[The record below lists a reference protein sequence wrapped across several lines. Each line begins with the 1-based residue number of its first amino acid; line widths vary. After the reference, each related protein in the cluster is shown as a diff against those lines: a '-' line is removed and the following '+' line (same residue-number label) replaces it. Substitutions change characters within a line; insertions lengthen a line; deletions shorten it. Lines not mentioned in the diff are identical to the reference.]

1 MATTL
6 TLTPNLSGGVAQALN
21 DRNPFYIAQDGLDM
35 PVVSYD
41 EEYAESIY
49 MEGGRRT
56 RSREQNPEGKVTLHL
71 TGGLSGSQVRTYL
84 DQLEQTVQACRVYGG
99 VIALALEGTT
109 TVYYDIES
117 ISLSTLGVADFQFE
131 RVSVELSVTTR
142 PYGRLAPVSLVSN
155 ATSSDPIQSV
165 SLANIP
171 GSAPAL
177 VQATVTDT
185 ATQARDHLEI
195 GLDADYDPST
205 RTNLVTNPSFETNTT
220 GWSTSVPAY
229 LLNSGAVLSRVAP
242 TVVQSGSYV
251 GQIVTPGA
259 ANAEGVAYAFSGY
272 TFLAG
277 TAYTLSMRVMASAS
291 TNVDLLLGKASADY
305 TKTDPTL
312 AAGVWTDLSVTWTP
326 AADGSTVYAV
336 LRTDLGGSAVAR
348 TIQFDA
354 VKVEKASTAGTYF
367 DGIVGG
373 IWTGTANGS
382 TSMMGIFPLYDS
394 GGLSTTGLAGSAT
407 TRTGAYSS
415 NGVIRATLASMQV
428 GICEKTGLTHKGRH
442 RVKARVYG
450 TGTGPIYARVAYR
463 VASGSWS
470 RNNWVRVTALD
481 GFYEL
486 DLGLITGSADGTLT
500 VRVEAYSEADADT
513 LDIDYLLLI
522 PAYRYAKVKGETTP
536 GATFTTWDTFD
547 QSAGNLDAPKAA
559 NIGGNWAEANRTGAD
574 GFQVE
579 TTGHTAQRTTVSDAS
594 LDGGGCYAYLGSE
607 VAACTV
613 QATVRFSALPPVSE
627 YEAEQYRFGL
637 LARYADA
644 NNWIA
649 LVLAERWYTPL
660 VGYDPVAIRATSL
673 VLLKKKAG
681 TVSTVAWWD
690 SYLFAT
696 TNYTHLLRLDLG
708 ADGSYRTYWG
718 GNLFSSGSDPD
729 FATGRALA
737 SGKCGLYD
745 AYTSAT
751 ASTRNYDDFNTTAP
765 TTQHVIDASGAVILG
780 DDSIAR
786 SDGTRPPSFE
796 GSYLTVPPAGRED
809 RTHRLAVKMRR
820 FDVDTAPDAN
830 IADSQRVDVTV
841 TPRVVLL

>member
-109 TVYYDIES
+109 TVYYDLES

-229 LLNSGAVLSRVAP
+229 HLNSGAVLSRVTP
-242 TVVQSGSYV
+242 TVAQSGSYV
-251 GQIVTPGA
+251 GQIVTPGSA
-259 ANAEGVAYAFSGY
+259 AAEGVAYAFSGY

-277 TAYTLSMRVMASAS
+277 TAYTLSMRVMANSA
-291 TNVDLLLGKASADY
+291 TNVDLILGKASADY
-305 TKTDPTL
+305 TQTDATL

-336 LRTDLGGSAVAR
+336 LRTDLGGSPVAR
-348 TIQFDA
+348 TIQID
-354 VKVEKASTAGTYF
+354 KVMVEAASSAGSYF
-367 DGIVGG
+367 DGRVGG
-373 IWTGTANGS
+373 IWTGTADAS
-382 TSMMGIFPLYDS
+382 TSMLGTFPLYDS
-394 GGLSTTGLAGSAT
+394 AWMDTTGLAGSAT

-415 NGVIRATLASMQV
+415 NGVIRATLASTQV
-428 GICEKTGLTHKGRH
+428 GICEKTALTHKGRH

-450 TGTGPIYARVAYR
+450 TDTGPIYARVAYR
-463 VASGSWS
+463 VASGSWT
-470 RNNWVRVTALD
+470 RNGWVRVTALD

-486 DLGLITGSADGTLT
+486 DLGLVTGSAAGTLS
-500 VRVEAYSEADADT
+500 VRVEAYSEAGGDT

-522 PAYRYAKVKGETTP
+522 PAYRYAKAKGETTP
-536 GATFTTWDTFD
+536 GATFATWDTFD

-559 NIGGNWAEANRTGAD
+559 NIGGNWAEANRTGAN
-574 GFQVE
+574 GFQIE

-594 LDGGGCYAYLGSE
+594 LDGGGCYAYLGSA
-607 VAACTV
+607 VTACTV
-613 QATVRFSALPPVSE
+613 QATVKFYQTVNEGS
-627 YEAEQYRFGL
+627 RFGL
-637 LARYADA
+637 LARYSDT
-644 NNWIA
+644 NNWVA
-649 LVLAERWYTPL
+649 LVLVS
-660 VGYDPVAIRATSL
+660 VGLEVPSL
-673 VLLKKKAG
+673 SLYKKKSG
-681 TVSTVAWWD
+681 TVSRVAWWN
-690 SYLFAT
+690 SSLFDT
-696 TNYTHLLRLDLG
+696 KNYTHLLRLDLG

-729 FATGRALA
+729 FATGGALA

-751 ASTRNYDDFNTTAP
+751 ASTRNYDDFQTTTP
-765 TTQHVIDASGAVILG
+765 TTQHVIDASGAVVLG

-820 FDVDTAPDAN
+820 FDVDIAPDAN
-830 IADSQRVDVTV
+830 IGDSQRVDVTV

>member
-229 LLNSGAVLSRVAP
+229 HLNSGAVLSRVTP
-242 TVVQSGSYV
+242 TVAQSGSYV

-277 TAYTLSMRVMASAS
+277 TAYTLSMRVMADAA
-291 TNVDLLLGKASADY
+291 TDVDLILGKASADAAWS
-305 TKTDPTL
+305 DLSL
-312 AAGVWTDLSVTWTP
+312 AAGTWTDISVTWTP

-336 LRTDLGGSAVAR
+336 LHTDLGGSPVAR
-348 TIQFDA
+348 TIQID
-354 VKVEKASTAGTYF
+354 KVMVEAASSAGTYF
-367 DGIVGG
+367 DGRVGG
-373 IWTGTANGS
+373 IWTGTADAS
-382 TSMMGIFPLYDS
+382 TSMLGTFPLYDS
-394 GGLSTTGLAGSAT
+394 AWLDTTGLAGSAT

-415 NGVIRATLASMQV
+415 NGVIRTTLASTQV
-428 GICEKTGLTHKGRH
+428 GICEKTGLPHKGRH

-450 TGTGPIYARVAYR
+450 TDTGPMYARVAYR
-463 VASGSWS
+463 VASGSWT
-470 RNNWVRVTALD
+470 RNGWVRVTALD

-486 DLGLITGSADGTLT
+486 DLGLVTGPAAGTLS
-500 VRVEAYSEADADT
+500 VRVEAYSEAGGDT
-513 LDIDYLLLI
+513 LDVDYLLLI
-522 PAYRYAKVKGETTP
+522 PAYRYAKAKGETTP
-536 GATFTTWDTFD
+536 GATFATWDTFD

-594 LDGGGCYAYLGSE
+594 LDGGGCYAYLGSA

-613 QATVRFSALPPVSE
+613 QATVKFYQTVNEGS
-627 YEAEQYRFGL
+627 RFGL
-637 LARYADA
+637 LARYSDT
-644 NNWIA
+644 NNWVA
-649 LVLAERWYTPL
+649 LVLVS
-660 VGYDPVAIRATSL
+660 VGLEVPSL
-673 VLLKKKAG
+673 SLYKKKSG
-681 TVSTVAWWD
+681 TVSRVAWWN
-690 SYLFAT
+690 SGLFDT
-696 TNYTHLLRLDLG
+696 KNYTHLLRLDLG
-708 ADGSYRTYWG
+708 VDGFYRTYWG
-718 GNLFSSGSDPD
+718 GTLLSSGSDPD
-729 FATGRALA
+729 LATGGALA

-745 AYTSAT
+745 AYTSSSAN
-751 ASTRNYDDFNTTAP
+751 TRNYDDFQTTTPSA
-765 TTQHVIDASGAVILG
+765 THVIDASGAVVLG

-820 FDVDTAPDAN
+820 SDVDIAPDAN
-830 IADSQRVDVTV
+830 IGDSQRVDVTV

>member
-6 TLTPNLSGGVAQALN
+6 TLTPSLSSAVAQALN
-21 DRNPFYIAQDGLDM
+21 DRNPFYLAADGLDL

-49 MEGGRRT
+49 MEGGRRV
-56 RSREQNPEGKVTLHL
+56 RSREQNPEGKVTLML
-71 TGGLSGSQVRTYL
+71 TGGLTGSQVRTYL

-99 VIALALEGTT
+99 TLALALEGTT
-109 TVYYDIES
+109 TVTYDLES
-117 ISLSTLGVADFQFE
+117 ISLTALDVGEFQFE
-131 RVSVELSVTTR
+131 RAVAEISVTTR
-142 PYGRLAPVSLVSN
+142 PYGRLAPVSLVTN

-165 SLANIP
+165 SLADIP

-229 LLNSGAVLSRVAP
+229 HLNSGAVLTRVAP

-251 GQIVTPGA
+251 GQIVTPGSA
-259 ANAEGVAYAFSGY
+259 AAEGVAYAFSGY

-277 TAYTLSMRVMASAS
+277 TAYTLSMRVMANSA
-291 TNVDLLLGKASADY
+291 TNVDLVLGKASADAARS
-305 TKTDPTL
+305 DLSL
-312 AAGVWTDLSVTWTP
+312 AAGTWTDISVTWTP
-326 AADGSTVYAV
+326 AADGSTVYAI
-336 LRTDLGGSAVAR
+336 LRTDQGGSPVAR
-348 TIQFDA
+348 TIQID
-354 VKVEKASTAGTYF
+354 KVMVEAASSAGSYF
-367 DGIVGG
+367 DGRVGG
-373 IWTGTANGS
+373 IWTGTADAS
-382 TSMMGIFPLYDS
+382 TSMLGTFPLYDS
-394 GGLSTTGLAGSAT
+394 AWMDTTGLVGSAT

-415 NGVIRATLASMQV
+415 NGVIRATLASTQV
-428 GICEKTGLTHKGRH
+428 GICEKTALTHKGRH

-450 TGTGPIYARVAYR
+450 TDTGPMYARVAYR
-463 VASGSWS
+463 VASGSWT
-470 RNNWVRVTALD
+470 RNGWVRVPAMD
-481 GFYEL
+481 AFYEI
-486 DLGLITGSADGTLT
+486 DLGLVQALPAGTLT
-500 VRVEAYSEADADT
+500 VRIEAYSEAGGDT
-513 LDIDYLLLI
+513 LDVDYLLLI
-522 PAYRYAKVKGETTP
+522 PAYRWAKAKGTVEP

-559 NIGGNWAEANRTGAD
+559 NIGGNWAEFNRTGAN

-594 LDGGGCYAYLGSE
+594 LDGGGCYAVLGSA

-613 QATVRFSALPPVSE
+613 QATVQFSHWKASSGR
-627 YEAEQYRFGL
+627 RFGL
-637 LARYADA
+637 LARYDNASDE
-644 NNWIA
+644 WVA
-649 LVLAERWYTPL
+649 LVLGSIDGFP
-660 VGYDPVAIRATSL
+660 SL
-673 VLLKKKAG
+673 LLLKKTSVGVYEIDFVLG
-681 TVSTVAWWD
+681 TNFRASD
-690 SYLFAT
+690 RS
-696 TNYTHLLRLDLG
+696 HLLRLELD
-708 ADGSYRTYWG
+708 ANGSYRCYWQG
-718 GNLFSSGSDPD
+718 ILILSGSDPEL
-729 FATGRALA
+729 ATGGTLA

-745 AYTSAT
+745 AYTSAV
-751 ASTRNYDDFNTTAP
+751 ANTRNYDDFQTTTPSA
-765 TTQHVIDASGAVILG
+765 THVIDASGAVVLG

-820 FDVDTAPDAN
+820 SDVDIAPDAD
-830 IADSQRVDVTV
+830 ITDSQRVDVTV

>member
-6 TLTPNLSGGVAQALN
+6 TLTPNLSGAVAQALN
-21 DRNPFYIAQDGLDM
+21 DRNPFYLAADGLDL

-49 MEGGRRT
+49 MEGGRRV
-56 RSREQNPEGKVTLHL
+56 RSREQNPEGKVTLML
-71 TGGLSGSQVRTYL
+71 TGGLTGSQVRTYL

-99 VIALALEGTT
+99 TLALALEGTT
-109 TVYYDIES
+109 TVTYDLES
-117 ISLSTLGVADFQFE
+117 ISLTALDVGEFQFE
-131 RVSVELSVTTR
+131 RAVAEISVTTR

-229 LLNSGAVLSRVAP
+229 HLNSGAVLSRVTP
-242 TVVQSGSYV
+242 TVAQSGSYV
-251 GQIVTPGA
+251 GQIVTPGSA
-259 ANAEGVAYAFSGY
+259 AAEGVAYAFSGY

-277 TAYTLSMRVMASAS
+277 TAYTLSMRVMASAA
-291 TNVDLLLGKASADY
+291 TDVDLILGKASADAAWS
-305 TKTDPTL
+305 DLSL
-312 AAGVWTDLSVTWTP
+312 AAGTWTDISVTWTP

-336 LRTDLGGSAVAR
+336 LHTDLGGSPVAR
-348 TIQFDA
+348 TIQID
-354 VKVEKASTAGTYF
+354 KVMVEAASSAGTYF
-367 DGIVGG
+367 DGRVGG
-373 IWTGTANGS
+373 IWTGTADAS
-382 TSMMGIFPLYDS
+382 TSMLGTFPLYDS
-394 GGLSTTGLAGSAT
+394 AWLDTTGLAGSAT

-415 NGVIRATLASMQV
+415 NGVIRTTLASTQV
-428 GICEKTGLTHKGRH
+428 GICEKTGLPHKGRH

-450 TGTGPIYARVAYR
+450 TDTGPMYARVAYR
-463 VASGSWS
+463 VGSGSWS
-470 RNNWVRVTALD
+470 RNGWVRVPAMD
-481 GFYEL
+481 AFYEI
-486 DLGLITGSADGTLT
+486 DLGLVQASPAGTLT
-500 VRVEAYSEADADT
+500 VRIEAYSEAGGDT

-522 PAYRYAKVKGETTP
+522 PAYRWAKAKGTVEP
-536 GATFTTWDTFD
+536 GATFATWDTFD

-559 NIGGNWAEANRTGAD
+559 NVGGNWAEANRTGGD
-574 GFQVE
+574 GFAVE

-594 LDGGGCYAYLGSE
+594 LDGGGCYAYLGSA

-613 QATVRFSALPPVSE
+613 QATVKFSYA
-627 YEAEQYRFGL
+627 AWFDATAHRFGL
-637 LARYADA
+637 LARYTDA

-649 LVLAERWYTPL
+649 LALTYR
-660 VGYDPVAIRATSL
+660 DPVDYFEPSGWSL
-673 VLLKKKAG
+673 SLFKKKAG
-681 TVSTVAWWD
+681 TVTEVAWWI
-690 SYLFAT
+690 SSNFGTL
-696 TNYTHLLRLDLG
+696 NYAHLLRLELG

-718 GNLFSSGSDPD
+718 GTLLSSGSDPD
-729 FATGRALA
+729 LATGGTLA

-745 AYTSAT
+745 AYTLGT

-820 FDVDTAPDAN
+820 SDVDIAPDAN
-830 IADSQRVDVTV
+830 IGDSQRVDVTV

>member
-21 DRNPFYIAQDGLDM
+21 DRNPFYIAQDGLAL

-71 TGGLSGSQVRTYL
+71 TGGLTASQVRTYL

-109 TVYYDIES
+109 TVYYDLES

-131 RVSVELSVTTR
+131 RVSIELSVTTR
-142 PYGRLAPVSLVSN
+142 PYGRLASVSLVTN

-165 SLANIP
+165 SLADIP

-195 GLDADYDPST
+195 GLDADWDGS
-205 RTNLVTNPSFETNTT
+205 
-220 GWSTSVPAY
+220 AA
-229 LLNSGAVLSRVAP
+229 LL
-242 TVVQSGSYV
+242 
-251 GQIVTPGA
+251 ID
-259 ANAEGVAYAFSGY
+259 
-272 TFLAG
+272 
-277 TAYTLSMRVMASAS
+277 SAS
-291 TNVDLLLGKASADY
+291 
-305 TKTDPTL
+305 
-312 AAGVWTDLSVTWTP
+312 LSV
-326 AADGSTVYAV
+326 
-336 LRTDLGGSAVAR
+336 
-348 TIQFDA
+348 
-354 VKVEKASTAGTYF
+354 
-367 DGIVGG
+367 
-373 IWTGTANGS
+373 
-382 TSMMGIFPLYDS
+382 
-394 GGLSTTGLAGSAT
+394 TGLAGSAT

-415 NGVIRATLASMQV
+415 NGVIRATLASTQV
-428 GICEKTGLTHKGRH
+428 GICEKTALTHKGRH

-450 TGTGPIYARVAYR
+450 TDTGPMYARVAYR

-470 RNNWVRVTALD
+470 RNGWVRVTALD

-486 DLGLITGSADGTLT
+486 DLGLITGSADGTLS
-500 VRVEAYSEADADT
+500 VRVEAYSEAGGDT
-513 LDIDYLLLI
+513 LDVDYLLLV
-522 PAYRYAKVKGETTP
+522 PAYRYAKAKGETTP
-536 GATFTTWDTFD
+536 GATFVAWDTFD
-547 QSAGNLDAPKAA
+547 QSAGNLDAPKTA
-559 NIGGNWAEANRTGAD
+559 NIGGNWAESNRTGAN
-574 GFQVE
+574 GFQIE

-594 LDGGGCYAYLGSE
+594 LDGGGCYAVLGSA

-613 QATVRFSALPPVSE
+613 QATVRFSAGLSELPTGP
-627 YEAEQYRFGL
+627 YRFGL
-637 LARYADA
+637 LGRYADT
-644 NNWIA
+644 NNWAA
-649 LVLAERWYTPL
+649 LAL
-660 VGYDPVAIRATSL
+660 RAPAAYPRLS
-673 VLLKKKAG
+673 LLKKKAG
-681 TVSTVAWWD
+681 TVTEITGAD
-690 SYLFAT
+690 SAYYSAT
-696 TNYTHLLRLDLG
+696 NTAHLLRLELD
-708 ADGSYRTYWG
+708 ADGTYRCYWQG
-718 GNLFSSGSDPD
+718 TLILSGSDPD
-729 FATGRALA
+729 LATGGALA
-737 SGKCGLYD
+737 SGKLGLYD

-751 ASTRNYDDFNTTAP
+751 ANTRNYDDFQTTTPSA
-765 TTQHVIDASGAVILG
+765 THVIDASGAVVLG

-820 FDVDTAPDAN
+820 SDVNTAPDAN

>member
-21 DRNPFYIAQDGLDM
+21 DRNPFYIAQDGLAL

-56 RSREQNPEGKVTLHL
+56 RSREQNPEGKVTLML
-71 TGGLSGSQVRTYL
+71 TGGLTGSQVRTYL

-109 TVYYDIES
+109 TVYYDLES

-131 RVSVELSVTTR
+131 RVSIELSVTTR
-142 PYGRLAPVSLVSN
+142 PYGRLASVSLVTN

-165 SLANIP
+165 SLADIP

-195 GLDADYDPST
+195 GLDADWDGS
-205 RTNLVTNPSFETNTT
+205 
-220 GWSTSVPAY
+220 AA
-229 LLNSGAVLSRVAP
+229 LL
-242 TVVQSGSYV
+242 
-251 GQIVTPGA
+251 ID
-259 ANAEGVAYAFSGY
+259 
-272 TFLAG
+272 
-277 TAYTLSMRVMASAS
+277 SAS
-291 TNVDLLLGKASADY
+291 
-305 TKTDPTL
+305 
-312 AAGVWTDLSVTWTP
+312 LSV
-326 AADGSTVYAV
+326 
-336 LRTDLGGSAVAR
+336 
-348 TIQFDA
+348 
-354 VKVEKASTAGTYF
+354 
-367 DGIVGG
+367 
-373 IWTGTANGS
+373 
-382 TSMMGIFPLYDS
+382 
-394 GGLSTTGLAGSAT
+394 TGLAGSAT

-415 NGVIRATLASMQV
+415 NGVIRATLASTQV
-428 GICEKTGLTHKGRH
+428 GICEKTALTHKGRH

-450 TGTGPIYARVAYR
+450 TDTGPMYARVAYR

-470 RNNWVRVTALD
+470 RNGWVRVTALD

-486 DLGLITGSADGTLT
+486 DLGLITGSADGTLS
-500 VRVEAYSEADADT
+500 VRVEAYSEAGGDT
-513 LDIDYLLLI
+513 LDVDYLLLV
-522 PAYRYAKVKGETTP
+522 PAYRYAKAKGETTP
-536 GATFTTWDTFD
+536 GATFVAWDTFD

-559 NIGGNWAEANRTGAD
+559 NIGGNWAEANRTGAN
-574 GFQVE
+574 GFAVE

-594 LDGGGCYAYLGSE
+594 LDGGGCYAYLGSA

-613 QATVRFSALPPVSE
+613 QARVRFSALPPVSE

-660 VGYDPVAIRATSL
+660 GGYDPVAIRATSL

-729 FATGRALA
+729 FATGGALA

-820 FDVDTAPDAN
+820 SDVNTAPDAN

>member
-6 TLTPNLSGGVAQALN
+6 TLTPSLSSAVAQALN
-21 DRNPFYIAQDGLDM
+21 DRNPFYLAADGLDL

-49 MEGGRRT
+49 MEGGRRV
-56 RSREQNPEGKVTLHL
+56 RSREQNPEGKVTLML
-71 TGGLSGSQVRTYL
+71 TGGLTGSQVRTYL

-99 VIALALEGTT
+99 TLALALEGTT
-109 TVYYDIES
+109 TVTYDLES
-117 ISLSTLGVADFQFE
+117 ISLTALDVGEFQFARAVAE
-131 RVSVELSVTTR
+131 ISVTTR
-142 PYGRLAPVSLVSN
+142 PYGRLAPVSLVTN

-165 SLANIP
+165 SLADIP

-229 LLNSGAVLSRVAP
+229 HLNSGAVLTRVAP

-251 GQIVTPGA
+251 GQIVTPGSA
-259 ANAEGVAYAFSGY
+259 AAEGVAYAFSGY

-277 TAYTLSMRVMASAS
+277 TAYTLSMRVMASAA
-291 TNVDLLLGKASADY
+291 TNVDLVLGKASADAARS
-305 TKTDPTL
+305 DLSL
-312 AAGVWTDLSVTWTP
+312 AAGTWTDISVTWTP

-336 LRTDLGGSAVAR
+336 LRTDQGGSPVAR
-348 TIQFDA
+348 TIQID
-354 VKVEKASTAGTYF
+354 KVMVEAASSAGSYF
-367 DGIVGG
+367 DGRVGG
-373 IWTGTANGS
+373 IWTGTADAS
-382 TSMMGIFPLYDS
+382 TSMLGTFPLYDS
-394 GGLSTTGLAGSAT
+394 AWMDTTGLAGSAT

-415 NGVIRATLASMQV
+415 NGVIRATLASTQV
-428 GICEKTGLTHKGRH
+428 GICEKTALTHKGRH

-450 TGTGPIYARVAYR
+450 TDTGPMYARVAYR
-463 VASGSWS
+463 VASGSWT
-470 RNNWVRVTALD
+470 RNGWVRVPAMD
-481 GFYEL
+481 AFYEI
-486 DLGLITGSADGTLT
+486 DLGLVQALPAGTLT
-500 VRVEAYSEADADT
+500 VRIEAYSEAGGDT
-513 LDIDYLLLI
+513 LDVDYLLLI
-522 PAYRYAKVKGETTP
+522 PAYRWAKAKGTVEP
-536 GATFTTWDTFD
+536 GATFATWDTFD

-559 NIGGNWAEANRTGAD
+559 NIGGNWAEFNRTGAN

-594 LDGGGCYAYLGSE
+594 LDNGGCYAVLGSA
-607 VAACTV
+607 VATCTV
-613 QATVRFSALPPVSE
+613 QATVKVSQF
-627 YEAEQYRFGL
+627 YESEQRFGL
-637 LARYADA
+637 LARYADT
-644 NNWIA
+644 NNWVA
-649 LVLAERWYTPL
+649 LVLSDHTGPSYI
-660 VGYDPVAIRATSL
+660 GYAL

-681 TVSTVAWWD
+681 SVSEIAYWG
-690 SYLFAT
+690 SSIFSIP
-696 TNYTHLLRLDLG
+696 NYAHLLRLELG

-718 GNLFSSGSDPD
+718 GTLLSSGSDPD
-729 FATGRALA
+729 LVTGGTLA

-745 AYTSAT
+745 AYTQAV
-751 ASTRNYDDFNTTAP
+751 ASTRNYDDFQTTTPSA
-765 TTQHVIDASGAVILG
+765 THVIDASGAVVLG

-820 FDVDTAPDAN
+820 SDVDIAPDAD
-830 IADSQRVDVTV
+830 ITDSQRVDVTV

>member
-49 MEGGRRT
+49 MEGGRRV
-56 RSREQNPEGKVTLHL
+56 RSREQNPEGKVTLML
-71 TGGLSGSQVRTYL
+71 TGGLTGSQVRTYL

-99 VIALALEGTT
+99 TLALALEGTT
-109 TVYYDIES
+109 TVTYDLES
-117 ISLSTLGVADFQFE
+117 ISLTALDVGEFQFE
-131 RVSVELSVTTR
+131 RAVAEISVTTR

-195 GLDADYDPST
+195 GLDADWDGS
-205 RTNLVTNPSFETNTT
+205 
-220 GWSTSVPAY
+220 AA
-229 LLNSGAVLSRVAP
+229 LL
-242 TVVQSGSYV
+242 
-251 GQIVTPGA
+251 ID
-259 ANAEGVAYAFSGY
+259 
-272 TFLAG
+272 
-277 TAYTLSMRVMASAS
+277 SAS
-291 TNVDLLLGKASADY
+291 
-305 TKTDPTL
+305 
-312 AAGVWTDLSVTWTP
+312 LSV
-326 AADGSTVYAV
+326 
-336 LRTDLGGSAVAR
+336 
-348 TIQFDA
+348 
-354 VKVEKASTAGTYF
+354 
-367 DGIVGG
+367 
-373 IWTGTANGS
+373 
-382 TSMMGIFPLYDS
+382 
-394 GGLSTTGLAGSAT
+394 TGLAGSAT

-415 NGVIRATLASMQV
+415 NGVIRATLASTQV
-428 GICEKTGLTHKGRH
+428 GICEKTGLPHKGRH

-450 TGTGPIYARVAYR
+450 TDTGPMYARVAYR
-463 VASGSWS
+463 VASGSWT
-470 RNNWVRVTALD
+470 RNGWVRVTAVTALD

-486 DLGLITGSADGTLT
+486 DLGLVTGSAAGTLS
-500 VRVEAYSEADADT
+500 VRVEAYSQAGGDT
-513 LDIDYLLLI
+513 LDVDYLLLI
-522 PAYRYAKVKGETTP
+522 PAYRWAKAKGTVEP
-536 GATFTTWDTFD
+536 GATFATWDTFD

-559 NIGGNWAEANRTGAD
+559 NIGGNWGEANRTGAN

-594 LDGGGCYAYLGSE
+594 LDNGGCYAYLGSA

-613 QATVRFSALPPVSE
+613 QATVKWSASVVE
-627 YEAEQYRFGL
+627 RRFGL
-637 LARYADA
+637 LARYSEDT
-644 NNWIA
+644 NNWVA
-649 LVLAERWYTPL
+649 LTLSSSSIFPL
-660 VGYDPVAIRATSL
+660 DVGL

-681 TVSTVAWWD
+681 AVSFIDTTGYNPFFEVAGVT
-690 SYLFAT
+690 YP
-696 TNYTHLLRLDLG
+696 LRLELD
-708 ADGSYRTYWG
+708 ADGSYRGYAG
-718 GNLFSSGSDPD
+718 AVLYLSGSDPD
-729 FATGRALA
+729 LATGGTLA

-745 AYTSAT
+745 AYTPAT
-751 ASTRNYDDFNTTAP
+751 ANTRNYDDFQTTTPSA
-765 TTQHVIDASGAVILG
+765 THVIDASGAVVLG

-820 FDVDTAPDAN
+820 SDVDIAPDAD
-830 IADSQRVDVTV
+830 ITDSQRVDVTV

>member
-6 TLTPNLSGGVAQALN
+6 TLTPSLSSAVAQALN
-21 DRNPFYIAQDGLDM
+21 DRNPFYLAADGLDL

-49 MEGGRRT
+49 MEGGRRV
-56 RSREQNPEGKVTLHL
+56 RSREQNPEGKVTLML
-71 TGGLSGSQVRTYL
+71 TGGLTGSQVRTYL

-99 VIALALEGTT
+99 TLALALEGTT
-109 TVYYDIES
+109 TVTYDLES
-117 ISLSTLGVADFQFE
+117 ISLTALDVGEFQFE
-131 RVSVELSVTTR
+131 RAVAEISVTTR
-142 PYGRLAPVSLVSN
+142 PYGRLAPVSLVTN

-165 SLANIP
+165 SLADIP

-205 RTNLVTNPSFETNTT
+205 RTNLVTNPSLETNTT

-229 LLNSGAVLSRVAP
+229 HLNSGAVLTRVAP

-251 GQIVTPGA
+251 GQIVTPGSA
-259 ANAEGVAYAFSGY
+259 AAEGVAYAFSGY

-277 TAYTLSMRVMASAS
+277 TAYTLSMRVMASAA
-291 TNVDLLLGKASADY
+291 TDVDLVLGKASADAARS
-305 TKTDPTL
+305 DLSL
-312 AAGVWTDLSVTWTP
+312 AAGTWTDISVTWTP

-336 LRTDLGGSAVAR
+336 LRTDLGGSPVAR
-348 TIQFDA
+348 TIQID
-354 VKVEKASTAGTYF
+354 KVMVEAASSAGSYF
-367 DGIVGG
+367 DGRVGG
-373 IWTGTANGS
+373 IWTGTADAS
-382 TSMMGIFPLYDS
+382 TSMLGTFPLYDS
-394 GGLSTTGLAGSAT
+394 AWMDTTGLAGSAT

-415 NGVIRATLASMQV
+415 NGVIRATLASTQV
-428 GICEKTGLTHKGRH
+428 GICEKTALTHKGRH

-450 TGTGPIYARVAYR
+450 TDTGPMYARVVYR
-463 VASGSWS
+463 VGSGSWS
-470 RNNWVRVTALD
+470 RNGWVRVPAMD
-481 GFYEL
+481 AFYEI
-486 DLGLITGSADGTLT
+486 DLGLVQASPAGTLT
-500 VRVEAYSEADADT
+500 VRVEAYSQAGGDT
-513 LDIDYLLLI
+513 LDVDYLLLI
-522 PAYRYAKVKGETTP
+522 PAYRWAKAKGTVEP
-536 GATFTTWDTFD
+536 GATFATWDTFD

-559 NIGGNWAEANRTGAD
+559 NVGGNWAEANRTGAD

-594 LDGGGCYAYLGSE
+594 LDGGGCYAYLGSA

-613 QATVRFSALPPVSE
+613 QATVKFSAST
-627 YEAEQYRFGL
+627 AERRFGL
-637 LARYADA
+637 LARYSDT
-644 NNWIA
+644 NNWVA
-649 LVLAERWYTPL
+649 LTLSSSSISPMD
-660 VGYDPVAIRATSL
+660 VGL

-681 TVSTVAWWD
+681 TVSFV
-690 SYLFAT
+690 AT
-696 TNYTHLLRLDLG
+696 TGYRPTFNVPNVAYPLRLELD
-708 ADGSYRTYWG
+708 ADGSYRGYAG
-718 GNLFSSGSDPD
+718 AVLYLSGSDPD
-729 FATGRALA
+729 LATGGTLA

-751 ASTRNYDDFNTTAP
+751 ANTRNYDDFQTTTPLA
-765 TTQHVIDASGAVILG
+765 THVIDASGAVVLG

-820 FDVDTAPDAN
+820 SDVDIVPDAN
-830 IADSQRVDVTV
+830 IGDSQRVDVTV

>member
-21 DRNPFYIAQDGLDM
+21 DRNPFYIAQDGLAL

-71 TGGLSGSQVRTYL
+71 TGGLTASQVRTYL

-109 TVYYDIES
+109 TVYYDLES

-131 RVSVELSVTTR
+131 RVSIELSVTTR
-142 PYGRLAPVSLVSN
+142 PYGRLASVSLVTN

-165 SLANIP
+165 SLADIP

-195 GLDADYDPST
+195 GLDADWDGS
-205 RTNLVTNPSFETNTT
+205 
-220 GWSTSVPAY
+220 AA
-229 LLNSGAVLSRVAP
+229 LL
-242 TVVQSGSYV
+242 
-251 GQIVTPGA
+251 ID
-259 ANAEGVAYAFSGY
+259 
-272 TFLAG
+272 
-277 TAYTLSMRVMASAS
+277 SAS
-291 TNVDLLLGKASADY
+291 
-305 TKTDPTL
+305 
-312 AAGVWTDLSVTWTP
+312 LSV
-326 AADGSTVYAV
+326 
-336 LRTDLGGSAVAR
+336 
-348 TIQFDA
+348 
-354 VKVEKASTAGTYF
+354 
-367 DGIVGG
+367 
-373 IWTGTANGS
+373 
-382 TSMMGIFPLYDS
+382 
-394 GGLSTTGLAGSAT
+394 TGLAGSAT

-415 NGVIRATLASMQV
+415 NGVIRATLASTQV
-428 GICEKTGLTHKGRH
+428 GICEKTALTHKGRH

-450 TGTGPIYARVAYR
+450 TDTGPMYARVAYR

-470 RNNWVRVTALD
+470 RNGWVRVTALD

-486 DLGLITGSADGTLT
+486 DLGLITGSADGTLS
-500 VRVEAYSEADADT
+500 VRVEAYSEAGGDT
-513 LDIDYLLLI
+513 LDVDYLLLI
-522 PAYRYAKVKGETTP
+522 PAYRWAKAKGETTP
-536 GATFTTWDTFD
+536 GATFATWDTFD

-559 NIGGNWAEANRTGAD
+559 NIGGNWAEANRTGAN

-594 LDGGGCYAYLGSE
+594 LDGGGCYAYLGSA

-660 VGYDPVAIRATSL
+660 GGYDPVAIRATSL

-729 FATGRALA
+729 FATGGALA

-820 FDVDTAPDAN
+820 SDVNTAPDAN

>member
-229 LLNSGAVLSRVAP
+229 HLNSGAVLSRVTP
-242 TVVQSGSYV
+242 TVAQSGSYV
-251 GQIVTPGA
+251 GQIVTPGSA
-259 ANAEGVAYAFSGY
+259 AAEGVAYAFSGY

-277 TAYTLSMRVMASAS
+277 TAYTLSMRVMADAA
-291 TNVDLLLGKASADY
+291 TDVDLVLGKASADAARS
-305 TKTDPTL
+305 DLSL
-312 AAGVWTDLSVTWTP
+312 AAGTWTDISVTWTP

-336 LRTDLGGSAVAR
+336 LCTDLGGSPVAR
-348 TIQFDA
+348 TIQID
-354 VKVEKASTAGTYF
+354 KVMVEAASSAGTYF
-367 DGIVGG
+367 DGRVGG
-373 IWTGTANGS
+373 IWTGTADAS
-382 TSMMGIFPLYDS
+382 TSMLGTFPLYDS
-394 GGLSTTGLAGSAT
+394 AWMDTTGLAGSAT

-415 NGVIRATLASMQV
+415 NGVIRATLASTQV
-428 GICEKTGLTHKGRH
+428 GICEKTALTHKGRH

-450 TGTGPIYARVAYR
+450 TDTGPMYARVAYR
-463 VASGSWS
+463 VGSGSWS
-470 RNNWVRVTALD
+470 RNGWVRVPAMD
-481 GFYEL
+481 AFYEI
-486 DLGLITGSADGTLT
+486 DLGLVQASPAGTLT
-500 VRVEAYSEADADT
+500 VRIEAYSEAGGDT

-522 PAYRYAKVKGETTP
+522 PAYRYAKAKGTVEP
-536 GATFTTWDTFD
+536 GATFATWDTFD

-559 NIGGNWAEANRTGAD
+559 NIGGNWGEANRTGAN

-594 LDGGGCYAYLGSE
+594 LDNGGCYAYLGSA

-613 QATVRFSALPPVSE
+613 QATVKFYQTVNEGS
-627 YEAEQYRFGL
+627 RFGL
-637 LARYADA
+637 LARYSDT
-644 NNWIA
+644 NNWVA
-649 LVLAERWYTPL
+649 LVLVS
-660 VGYDPVAIRATSL
+660 VGLEVPSL
-673 VLLKKKAG
+673 SLYKKKSG
-681 TVSTVAWWD
+681 TVSRVAWWN
-690 SYLFAT
+690 SSLFDT
-696 TNYTHLLRLDLG
+696 KNYTHLLRLDLG
-708 ADGSYRTYWG
+708 VDGFYRTYWG
-718 GNLFSSGSDPD
+718 GTLLSSGSDPD
-729 FATGRALA
+729 LATGGALA

-751 ASTRNYDDFNTTAP
+751 ASTRNYDDFQTTTPSA
-765 TTQHVIDASGAVILG
+765 THVIDASGAVVLG

-820 FDVDTAPDAN
+820 SDVDIAPDAN
-830 IADSQRVDVTV
+830 IGDSQRVDVTV